1 MDETKERAI
10 LVYERLKMLL
20 ESGKM
25 DDLQEF
31 TKGGI
36 SACCVI
42 LGIVNPYTGR
52 KYVGDLS
59 EF

>member
-1 MDETKERAI
+1 MDETKERAT
-10 LVYERLKMLL
+10 LVYERLKLL
-20 ESGKM
+20 LASGKM

-42 LGIVNPYTGR
+42 LDIKNPYTGHR
-52 KYVGDLS
+52 YVGDLS
-59 EF
+59 EL